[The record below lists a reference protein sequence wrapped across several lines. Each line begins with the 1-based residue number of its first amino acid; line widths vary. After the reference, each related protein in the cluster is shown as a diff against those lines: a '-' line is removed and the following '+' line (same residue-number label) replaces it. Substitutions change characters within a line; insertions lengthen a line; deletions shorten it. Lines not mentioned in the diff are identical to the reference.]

1 MKQETLIRLFKSI
14 ESDSTSDLIKMA
26 YKIIDEEAD
35 KGHHVLSEKLKNIIS
50 NKKKTDSNLKKELSN
65 IFQPKIPEN
74 SRLKSQLAKEIDRE
88 FLRHNMILPED
99 VEFKFNRI
107 EKEFI
112 ARDRLAHHG
121 LKPRQKILFYGDPG
135 CGKSMGAE
143 RIAWNTGLPFIKV
156 RFDAMISSYLGES
169 LNNLRKIFEEIS
181 SQPCV
186 LLLDEF
192 DIIAKSRTFG
202 QDVGEM
208 HRIVNMLLYLLE
220 EYNSPSG
227 LLIATTNLDESLDRA
242 IFRRFDEI
250 VEIRKPGINEIIGL
264 LQQTL
269 SVHKITKNIEWTSV
283 ASQMNGFSAAMV
295 VKVAQN
301 AAKLAILAN
310 NDQINLNHITSS
322 LNEVEL
328 HRENN

>member
-14 ESDSTSDLIKMA
+14 ESDSSDDLMKMA
-26 YKIIDEEAD
+26 YKIIDEEVE
-35 KGHHVLSEKLKNIIS
+35 KGHYILSEKLKKILENRTR
-50 NKKKTDSNLKKELSN
+50 KDKHLKRELSN

-74 SRLKSQLAKEIDRE
+74 TRIKSQLAITVDRD
-88 FLRHNMILPED
+88 FLRHDMILPESI
-99 VEFKFNRI
+99 ESKFNRI

-121 LKPRQKILFYGDPG
+121 LKPRQKILFYGAPG

-143 RIAWNTGLPFIKV
+143 RIAWNTGLPFVKV

-169 LNNLRKIFEEIS
+169 LSNLRKIFEELS

-208 HRIVNMLLYLLE
+208 YRIVNMLLYLLE

-227 LLIATTNLDESLDRA
+227 LLIATTNLEKSLDKA

-250 VEIRKPGINEIIGL
+250 IEISKPGTEEIIRL
-264 LQQTL
+264 LKQTL
-269 SVHKITKNIEWTSV
+269 LSQRCDKTISWSNI
-283 ASQMNGFSAAMV
+283 ASEMEGFSAALV

-301 AAKLAILAN
+301 AAKLAILN
-310 NDQINLNHITSS
+310 NTGQIGINEIKSALG
-322 LNEVEL
+322 EVEQ
-328 HRENN
+328 HGG